1 MLISKMQN
9 KIRTEKLENLVI
21 LGDFNFVSSVLD
33 RNSQTLNR
41 TDQEKHGTPLKTNSL
56 CKIASGLQIQI
67 DVYIH
72 IIPKATRK

>member
-1 MLISKMQN
+1 MQN

-41 TDQEKHGTPLKTNSL
+41 TDLETQQKYGIPLKTNST